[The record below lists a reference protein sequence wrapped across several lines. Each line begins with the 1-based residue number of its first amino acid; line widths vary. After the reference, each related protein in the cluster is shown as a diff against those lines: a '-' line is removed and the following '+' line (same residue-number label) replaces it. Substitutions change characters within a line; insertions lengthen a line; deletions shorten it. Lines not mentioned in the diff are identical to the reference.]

1 MNTVLTNNIKTA
13 QGIIQ
18 KTQQQK
24 RPILEPEAKEFI
36 NAFGITSTRYK
47 VVSSVADAIQAVT
60 FFGYPVVL
68 KVVSPDISHKTD
80 AGGVRINIRD
90 EEGIRASYEEIVK
103 NVKKKQPN
111 ARIYGI
117 LVEEMAAPSAEVIIG
132 GLRDFQFG
140 PVVMFGLGGI
150 FVEIFKDVSFRIAPI
165 EEREALNMI
174 YDVKGAKVLMGFRGT
189 EPLDIPALTQT
200 ILQISRIMTSLEEI
214 REIDLNP
221 VLVYQKGI
229 KAVDA
234 RIVLDQAYSE

>member
-1 MNTVLTNNIKTA
+1 MNMVLTNDIKTA

-24 RPILEPEAKEFI
+24 RPMIEPEAKEFI
-36 NAFGITSTRYK
+36 NAFGITSTRYR
-47 VVSSVADAIQAVT
+47 VVSSVADAVQAAT

-68 KVVSPDISHKTD
+68 KIVSPDISHKTD
-80 AGGVRINIRD
+80 VGGVKIAIRN
-90 EEGIRASYEEIVK
+90 EEGIRASYEEIMR

-117 LVEEMAAPSAEVIIG
+117 LIEEMAVPSAEVIIG

-150 FVEIFKDVSFRIAPI
+150 FVEIFKDVSFRIAPV
-165 EEREALNMI
+165 EEREALDMI
-174 YDVKGAKVLMGFRGT
+174 YDVKGARVLRGFRGT
-189 EPLDIPALTQT
+189 EPLDILALTQT
-200 ILQISRIMTSLEEI
+200 ILQISRIMTSLEEV

-229 KAVDA
+229 KTVDA
-234 RIVLDQAYSE
+234 RIVLDQVYSE

>member
-1 MNTVLTNNIKTA
+1 MVLTNDIKTA

-24 RPILEPEAKEFI
+24 RPMIEPEAKEFI
-36 NAFGITSTRYK
+36 NAFGITSTRYR
-47 VVSSVADAIQAVT
+47 VVSSVADAVQAAT

-68 KVVSPDISHKTD
+68 KIVSPDISHKTD
-80 AGGVRINIRD
+80 VGGVKIAIRN
-90 EEGIRASYEEIVK
+90 EEGIRASYEEIMR

-117 LVEEMAAPSAEVIIG
+117 LIEEMAVPSAEVIIG

-150 FVEIFKDVSFRIAPI
+150 FVEIFKDVSFRIAPV
-165 EEREALNMI
+165 EEREALDMI
-174 YDVKGAKVLMGFRGT
+174 YDVKGARVLRGFRGT
-189 EPLDIPALTQT
+189 EPLDILALTQT
-200 ILQISRIMTSLEEI
+200 ILQISRIMTSLEEV

-229 KAVDA
+229 KTVDA
-234 RIVLDQAYSE
+234 RIVLDQVYSE